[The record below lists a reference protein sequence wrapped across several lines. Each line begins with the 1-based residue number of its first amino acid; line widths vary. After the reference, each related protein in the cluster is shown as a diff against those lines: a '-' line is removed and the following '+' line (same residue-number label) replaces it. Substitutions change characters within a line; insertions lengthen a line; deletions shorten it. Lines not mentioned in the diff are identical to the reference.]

1 MVMNPAELPSYAI
14 VSPVCDEAE
23 HFAHTADSIVA
34 QLHRPAQWIVV
45 DDGSR
50 DQTRAIAERYA
61 AVHPWITVIDSGQGA
76 APRARGAK
84 IVRAFNA
91 GLAELRRR
99 PQIVVKMDG
108 DIMLPSHYFQW
119 VAETFA
125 RVPRAGVVGGQ
136 TATFDGERWTPDD
149 VSRHNVNG
157 AAKAYRMDCF
167 EEIGGLRASMGWDG
181 IDEYAARARGW
192 DVHVLSELSILHYK
206 PRGSRQRWVAARWEE
221 GIGAHY
227 MGYRRD
233 FMLLR
238 IAYRMLAESPPLLA
252 GLVFGAGFLYATLT
266 GRPVVDD
273 DDARRAL
280 RAEQR
285 ERLHG
290 LVRLHGRHTSLPS
303 LPGGGPAF
311 WNAGDSSR
319 EPSGSTVSQGDDGS
333 VRRSA
338 EVGASAGGGSA
349 EVLDGT
355 PGLAPGLAGTT
366 GADR

>member
-1 MVMNPAELPSYAI
+1 MSSAELPSYAI

-61 AVHPWITVIDSGQGA
+61 ALYPWITVIDSGQSA

-91 GLAELRRR
+91 GLAELSRR

-108 DIMLPSHYFQW
+108 DIFLPSHYFQW

-125 RVPRAGVVGGQ
+125 RVPSAGVVGGQ

-167 EEIGGLRASMGWDG
+167 EEIGGLCASMGWDG

-233 FMLLR
+233 FMVLR
-238 IAYRMLAESPPLLA
+238 IVYRMLSETPPLLA
-252 GLVFGAGFLYATLT
+252 GLVFGAGFLYATLI
-266 GRPVVDD
+266 GKPVVDD
-273 DDARRAL
+273 HAARRAL

-285 ERLHG
+285 ERLHR
-290 LVRLHGRHTSLPS
+290 LVRLHGRHTSVPS
-303 LPGGGPAF
+303 LPAGGPAF
-311 WNAGDSSR
+311 WSTTDRSPELSEPHDSVAGK
-319 EPSGSTVSQGDDGS
+319 GSIEGPAARG
-333 VRRSA
+333 
-338 EVGASAGGGSA
+338 SAGA
-349 EVLDGT
+349 LDGV
-355 PGLAPGLAGTT
+355 PGLAGASGT
-366 GADR
+366 DR